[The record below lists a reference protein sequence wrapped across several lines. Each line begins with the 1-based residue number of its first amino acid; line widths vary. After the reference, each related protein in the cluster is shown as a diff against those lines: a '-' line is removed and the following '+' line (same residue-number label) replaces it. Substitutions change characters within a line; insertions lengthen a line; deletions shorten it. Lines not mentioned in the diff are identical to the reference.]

1 MIDFQLN
8 FLGINTTNFD
18 KMLCFY
24 TEVILLG
31 IKYSKPRWAAFQTTG
46 MKLELFST
54 EKITHPTSAK
64 NPTQSPV
71 FIGFETQNIQQA
83 LDWIKSKNIPIIENL
98 VTHSW
103 GKDFYFNDPDGNKIQ
118 IAQYI

>member
-1 MIDFQLN
+1 MIGFQLN

-18 KMLCFY
+18 KMLRFY
-24 TEVILLG
+24 TEVMQLS
-31 IKYSKPRWAAFQTTG
+31 IKYSKPGWAAFNTTG

-54 EKITHPTSAK
+54 DKIIHPTTAK

-71 FIGFETQNIQQA
+71 FIGFETQNIQEA
-83 LDWIKSKNIPIIENL
+83 LDWIKSKHVPIIENL
-98 VTHSW
+98 NSHRW
-103 GKDFYFNDPDGNKIQ
+103 GKDFYFNDPDGNMIQ